1 VSTTEVISMHDPDQ
15 PQEDRWL
22 AEGGHEPAHIA
33 RARLVELVRTAGE
46 AQRRDLW
53 NDAVREYGDDE
64 ASRIWQ
70 DALASSDASE
80 T

>member
-1 VSTTEVISMHDPDQ
+1 MESSELRD
-15 PQEDRWL
+15 EDRWL
-22 AEGGHEPAHIA
+22 GEGGHEPAHVA
-33 RARLVELVRTAGE
+33 RARLVELVRTATD
-46 AQRRDLW
+46 AQRGDLW
-53 NDAVREYGDDE
+53 DEAVREYGDDE

>member
-1 VSTTEVISMHDPDQ
+1 MHDPDL

-33 RARLVELVRTAGE
+33 RARLVELVRTAGDP
-46 AQRRDLW
+46 QRRELW
-53 NDAVREYGDDE
+53 NDAVREFGDDE

-70 DALASSDASE
+70 EALASSDASE

>member
-1 VSTTEVISMHDPDQ
+1 MQTSESFA
-15 PQEDRWL
+15 EDRWS
-22 AEGGHEPAHIA
+22 AEGGHEPAHVA
-33 RARLVELVRTAGE
+33 RARLIEQVRTAEE

-53 NDAVREYGDDE
+53 DEAVREYGDDE

-70 DALASSDASE
+70 EALSSSDASD